1 MGLFLQ
7 RLGAYG
13 VAVLATEALAAM
25 ASTQFVLAGLTSLG
39 VIITLGDRLAMT
51 GQDILGMMEVY
62 LPVLALALAL
72 GFLVAGLI
80 IRKLG
85 AAWSLLGYSS
95 AGFVAVLAAVLT
107 VLSLFD
113 ITPIAGARSPAGLFC
128 QGLAGAVGGLIFH
141 RLKPAP
147 RA

>member
-1 MGLFLQ
+1 MALVLQ

-39 VIITLGDRLAMT
+39 VVITLGERLTMT
-51 GQDILGMMEVY
+51 GQDILGMMQVY

-72 GFLVAGLI
+72 GFLVAGVI
-80 IRKLG
+80 IKKLG
-85 AAWSLLGYSS
+85 PAWSLFGYSS

-128 QGLAGAVGGLIFH
+128 QGLAGAVGGIIFH
-141 RLKPAP
+141 RLKPSPGA
-147 RA
+147 

>member
-1 MGLFLQ
+1 MALFLR

-13 VAVLATEALAAM
+13 VAVFATEALAAM
-25 ASTQFVLAGLTSLG
+25 ASTQFVLAGLAGLG
-39 VIITLGDRLAMT
+39 VVITLGERLTMT
-51 GQDILGMMEVY
+51 GQDILGMMQVY

-72 GFLVAGLI
+72 GFLVAGAI
-80 IRKLG
+80 IKKLG
-85 AAWSLLGYSS
+85 PAWSLLGYTS
-95 AGFVAVLAAVLT
+95 AGFVAVLAAVLA

-128 QGLAGAVGGLIFH
+128 QGLAGAVGGFIFH

>member
-1 MGLFLQ
+1 MALFLQ

-39 VIITLGDRLAMT
+39 VVITLSDRLTMT
-51 GQDILGMMEVY
+51 GQDILGMMQVY

-72 GFLVAGLI
+72 GFLVAGVI
-80 IRKLG
+80 IKKLG
-85 AAWSLLGYSS
+85 PAWSLFGYSS

-113 ITPIAGARSPAGLFC
+113 ITPIAGPEARRGCSVRGSRGP
-128 QGLAGAVGGLIFH
+128 LAALSSI
-141 RLKPAP
+141 A
-147 RA
+147 

>member
-1 MGLFLQ
+1 MALFLQ
-7 RLGAYG
+7 RVGAFG
-13 VAVLATEALAAM
+13 AAVLATEALAAM

-39 VIITLGDRLAMT
+39 VVITLGDRLAMT
-51 GQDILGMMEVY
+51 GQDILGMMQIY

-72 GFLVAGLI
+72 GFLVAGGILK
-80 IRKLG
+80 KLG
-85 AAWSLLGYSS
+85 PAWSLLGYSS

-113 ITPIAGARSPAGLFC
+113 ITPIAGARSPAGLVC

-141 RLKPAP
+141 RLKPSPGA
-147 RA
+147 

>member
-1 MGLFLQ
+1 MAIFLQ

-13 VAVLATEALAAM
+13 LAVLATEALAAM
-25 ASTQFVLAGLTSLG
+25 ASTQFVLAGLTG
-39 VIITLGDRLAMT
+39 IGIAITLGERLTMT

-72 GFLVAGLI
+72 GFTVAGMI
-80 IRKLG
+80 IKRLG
-85 AAWSLLGYSS
+85 PAWSLLGYSS
-95 AGFVAVLAAVLT
+95 AGFVSVLAAVLT

-113 ITPIAGARSPAGLFC
+113 ITPIAGARSPMGLFC

-141 RLKPAP
+141 RLRP
-147 RA
+147 RAEA

>member
-1 MGLFLQ
+1 MALFLR

-13 VAVLATEALAAM
+13 VAVFATEALAAM
-25 ASTQFVLAGLTSLG
+25 ASTQFVLAGLAGLG
-39 VIITLGDRLAMT
+39 VVITLGERLTMT
-51 GQDILGMMEVY
+51 GQDILGMMQVY

-72 GFLVAGLI
+72 GFLVAGAI
-80 IRKLG
+80 IKKLG
-85 AAWSLLGYSS
+85 PAWSLLGYTS
-95 AGFVAVLAAVLT
+95 AGFVAVLAALLT

-128 QGLAGAVGGLIFH
+128 QGLAGAAGGFIFH

>member
-1 MGLFLQ
+1 MALFLR

-13 VAVLATEALAAM
+13 VAVFATEALAAM
-25 ASTQFVLAGLTSLG
+25 AATQFVLAGLAGLG
-39 VIITLGDRLAMT
+39 VVITLGERLTMT
-51 GQDILGMMEVY
+51 GQDILGMMQVY

-72 GFLVAGLI
+72 GFLVAGAI
-80 IRKLG
+80 IKKLG
-85 AAWSLLGYSS
+85 PAWSLLGYTS
-95 AGFVAVLAAVLT
+95 AGFVAVLAALLT

-128 QGLAGAVGGLIFH
+128 QGLAGAVGGFIFH